1 LGVRET
7 CGQRVTD
14 MIKTSSEGIG

>member
-1 LGVRET
+1 MCELGVREK

-14 MIKTSSEGIG
+14 MFKESV